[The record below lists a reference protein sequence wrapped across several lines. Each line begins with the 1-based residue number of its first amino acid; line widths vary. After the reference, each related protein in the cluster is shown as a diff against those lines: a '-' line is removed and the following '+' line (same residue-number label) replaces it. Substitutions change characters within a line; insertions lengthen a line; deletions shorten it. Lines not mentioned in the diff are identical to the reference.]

1 MSAETEVRAA
11 STQFY
16 GALSRMAN
24 GDPGPVSAI
33 CSHGSTITTMHPIG
47 GREVGWA
54 QVEGPWGQVAHL
66 ASDGKIGLRDQLL
79 RVVGDVAWE
88 VGVEYGEFK
97 LAGRPV
103 SVEHRVTN
111 IYQRE
116 GEGWKLVHHHTD
128 ASPAMQEVLKQLQVA
143 SEPSASRA

>member
-1 MSAETEVRAA
+1 MPELAPEPGRPGTANRAELTAWRGRLSAG
-11 STQFY
+11 TQL
-16 GALSRMAN
+16 ATPQRTVPCM
-24 GDPGPVSAI
+24 P
-33 CSHGSTITTMHPIG
+33 C
-47 GREVGWA
+47 R
-54 QVEGPWGQVAHL
+54 QVAHL
-66 ASDGKIGLRDQLL
+66 ASEGKIGLRDQLL